1 MARTRRARRPR
12 LTIGLLVLASI
23 TIITLDYRGDGHGA
37 INSLKNAASDAFSPV
52 QRGVDA
58 VTHPVGSFLA
68 GAFNGGQLEQENAKL
83 RNEVGQLQQQA
94 LSERA
99 SQNAVKAI
107 EALNHLTWYPN
118 IPTVTAQVIS
128 QNPSNFAATVE
139 IDRGTAKGVEVGM
152 PVVGGGGLVGSVI
165 STSSSTSTVRLITD
179 AAPSQVGVTFGSSS
193 GNEALVNGEGIG
205 KALTVSDIPP
215 GTVLHKGEILTT
227 SGLPDLAFPPLIP
240 VARVTRSSSNASAT
254 QESVTAV
261 PTADLAQLS
270 YLDVLQWQPAS

>member
-37 INSLKNAASDAFSPV
+37 INSLKNGASDAFSPV

-83 RNEVGQLQQQA
+83 RSEVSQLQQQT

-99 SQNAVKAI
+99 SQNAVKSI

-139 IDRGTAKGVEVGM
+139 IDRGTATGVEVGM

-165 STSSSTSTVRLITD
+165 STSSSTATVQLITD
-179 AAPSQVGVTFGSSS
+179 FGSQVGVTFGSSS
-193 GNEALVNGEGIG
+193 GNEAQVNGEGIG
-205 KALTVSDIPP
+205 KSLTVSYILP
-215 GTVLHKGEILTT
+215 GTALRKGEILTT
-227 SGLPDLAFPPLIP
+227 SGLPDLNFPPLIP
-240 VARVTRSSSNASAT
+240 VAKVTRSASNASSTAET
-254 QESVTAV
+254 VTAV

-270 YLDVLQWQPAS
+270 YVDVLQWQPAS

>member
-37 INSLKNAASDAFSPV
+37 IHSLKNAASDAFSPV
-52 QRGVDA
+52 QRGVNA

-83 RNEVGQLQQQA
+83 RQEVGQLQQQT

-107 EALNHLTWYPN
+107 EALNHLKWDN
-118 IPTVTAQVIS
+118 SVPTVTAQVIS

-139 IDRGTAKGVEVGM
+139 IDQGTASGVEVGM

-165 STSSSTSTVRLITD
+165 ATSSSTSTVQLITD
-179 AAPSQVGVTFGSSS
+179 YGSQVGVTFGSSS
-193 GNEALVNGEGIG
+193 GNQAQVNGEGIG
-205 KALTVSDIPP
+205 KSLTVSYILP
-215 GTVLHKGEILTT
+215 GTALQKGQILTT
-227 SGLPDLAFPPLIP
+227 SGLPELAFPPLIP
-240 VARVTRSSSNASAT
+240 VARVTRSSSNASSTA
-254 QESVTAV
+254 ESVTAV

-270 YLDVLQWQPAS
+270 YVDVLQWQPAS